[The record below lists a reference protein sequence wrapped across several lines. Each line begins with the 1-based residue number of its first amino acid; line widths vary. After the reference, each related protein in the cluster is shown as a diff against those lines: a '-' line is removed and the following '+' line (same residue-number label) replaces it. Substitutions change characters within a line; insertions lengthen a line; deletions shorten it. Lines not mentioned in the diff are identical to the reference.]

1 MIMST
6 IRAPETTDELKMT
19 GCSKPFG
26 ELFAALLGAM
36 LMSFAGACAG
46 STYLLPGSGESVVGE
61 PVALQVTYDDRFA
74 TLAMRYDLGFEE
86 LRHANPTIDPW
97 IPGEGARVVLPSQ
110 YLLPPGPRQG
120 IVINLPEYRLY
131 YFPKGSGTVVTYP
144 IGIGRTGFQTP
155 AATTKIIAKI
165 VNPSWYPTPAHR
177 KEHLEQGDKLPSVV
191 PPGPDNPLG
200 HLAIQL
206 GLPGYF
212 LHGTNKPFGVGQRVS
227 HGCVRLY
234 PDDIQALADATPI
247 GTQVRIIDAPFK
259 VSWNDG
265 VLFLEAHPPLEGEPN
280 LQLLDRLIADATQGH
295 NVVVDWALA
304 EQMAR
309 DSLGM
314 PGPIST
320 QKLTASKL

>member
-1 MIMST
+1 MST
-6 IRAPETTDELKMT
+6 IRAAKTTDELKMT
-19 GCSKPFG
+19 GDSKPFG
-26 ELFAALLGAM
+26 EPFGRLFGGPFGALLGAM

-46 STYLLPGSGESVVGE
+46 STYLLPASGESVVGE

-86 LRHANPTIDPW
+86 LRHANPTVDPW

-131 YFPKGSGTVVTYP
+131 YFPKDSGTVVTYP

-200 HLAIQL
+200 APCHSVELA
-206 GLPGYF
+206 GLFSTWHQQAVWGRPTRQPRLCPALSGRYSRARGRDADWHPGA
-212 LHGTNKPFGVGQRVS
+212 HHRCTVQGVV
-227 HGCVRLY
+227 
-234 PDDIQALADATPI
+234 
-247 GTQVRIIDAPFK
+247 
-259 VSWNDG
+259 
-265 VLFLEAHPPLEGEPN
+265 E
-280 LQLLDRLIADATQGH
+280 
-295 NVVVDWALA
+295 
-304 EQMAR
+304 
-309 DSLGM
+309 
-314 PGPIST
+314 
-320 QKLTASKL
+320 